1 MPECGIEAYVAE
13 GVWVADECD
22 LFVDAHEWVECP
34 EGVLGDKSDS
44 SVDVYAC
51 GFDAGGVG
59 EEASD
64 EGCKGGFSGTG
75 RPHDGD
81 ALPAR
86 DAQVLDGEHALGAVA
101 DRDVI
106 EDNHGLKIAG
116 E

>member
-1 MPECGIEAYVAE
+1 MYIAE

-75 RPHDGD
+75 RSHDSD